1 MAEIADYQI
10 ITKGPFTLTES
21 NPKKDLPFDLP
32 VSISISAGGVLG
44 FVVADVSA
52 GLFGAATS
60 VEFEILANNISLTKY
75 TLKTGTICGLLETF
89 AGAGGNL
96 KIGPN
101 TITFKVTKS
110 NLAGVKMSD
119 VVLWF
124 QRNV

>member
-10 ITKGPFTLTES
+10 ITKGPFTITES
-21 NPKKDLPFDLP
+21 NLKKDLPFDLP
-32 VSISISAGGVLG
+32 LSISTSAGGVLG
-44 FVVADVSA
+44 FVVEVSP

-75 TLKTGTICGLLETF
+75 TLKTGTICSLLETF
-89 AGAGGNL
+89 SGGGGNL

-101 TITFKVTKS
+101 TTTFKITKS
-110 NLAGVKMSD
+110 NLAGVKISD

-124 QRNV
+124 QRNI

>member
-32 VSISISAGGVLG
+32 VSISTSAGGVLG
-44 FVVADVSA
+44 FVVADVSG

-75 TLKTGTICGLLETF
+75 TLKTGTICSLLETF
-89 AGAGGNL
+89 SGGGSL
-96 KIGPN
+96 KIGAN
-101 TITFKVTKS
+101 TTTFKVTKS
-110 NLAGVKMSD
+110 NLAGVKISD